1 MQYCSFRH
9 QTSLLPPDT
18 STNEQH
24 ICFGPAAS
32 FFLELL
38 VIALCSSSVSY
49 YASSDLGGSSSHVI
63 SSLPF
68 HTFHWVL
75 EARVL
80 KWFGIPFSSWSWMA
94 LHSMAHNFLELLR
107 AVIHVIIFVIFLQCG
122 LCSRGCGILVP
133 SSLWDSTPLQY
144 FCLENPM
151 DGGAW

>member
-1 MQYCSFRH
+1 MDLTFQVHMQYCSFRH
-9 QTSLLPPDT
+9 RTSLLPPDT

-32 FFLELL
+32 FFLKLL

-68 HTFHWVL
+68 HTFQWVL

-80 KWFGIPFSSWSWMA
+80 KWFGIPFSSGPRPVGLGWPCTAWLITS
-94 LHSMAHNFLELLR
+94 LSYLEL
-107 AVIHVIIFVIFLQCG
+107 
-122 LCSRGCGILVP
+122 
-133 SSLWDSTPLQY
+133 
-144 FCLENPM
+144 
-151 DGGAW
+151 

>member
-68 HTFHWVL
+68 HTVHWVL
-75 EARVL
+75 EARILRWFAIPVL
-80 KWFGIPFSSWSWMA
+80 YLSLYLYTSSIS
-94 LHSMAHNFLELLR
+94 SVSLENSDSYTNQSGSTG
-107 AVIHVIIFVIFLQCG
+107 AFHQQVSLQCTQ
-122 LCSRGCGILVP
+122 S
-133 SSLWDSTPLQY
+133 DS
-144 FCLENPM
+144 
-151 DGGAW
+151 